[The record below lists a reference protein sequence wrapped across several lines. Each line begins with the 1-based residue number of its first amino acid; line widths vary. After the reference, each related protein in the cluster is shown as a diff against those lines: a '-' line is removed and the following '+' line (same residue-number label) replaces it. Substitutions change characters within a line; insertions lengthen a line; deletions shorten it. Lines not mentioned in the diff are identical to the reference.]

1 MRGGAAGAALLLL
14 ALAAGCRKSGERRL
28 EGHWHG
34 DTVEGASA
42 AEEPAAAAFALGT
55 ELDFHGGSVLVK
67 TPRDRVTSPFKVVR
81 EDKTTVVV
89 VTDADGPSAPQT
101 FVFSD
106 ENTMQWTIVP
116 GKRISFRREK

>member
-1 MRGGAAGAALLLL
+1 MSAIDGFVIASKPATHFGVGTIEKLPAIVRATGADA
-14 ALAAGCRKSGERRL
+14 
-28 EGHWHG
+28 
-34 DTVEGASA
+34 
-42 AEEPAAAAFALGT
+42 
-55 ELDFHGGSVLVK
+55 
-67 TPRDRVTSPFKVVR
+67 
-81 EDKTTVVV
+81 VVV